1 MAHATILVVEDETI
15 IAIDIQQR
23 LQRLGYAVPTIATS
37 GLDALQKAADL
48 CPDLVLMDIVLKGDM
63 DGIETA
69 EQLRTQF
76 QIPVVYL
83 TAYADEGTWQRA
95 LATAPFGYVLKPLVD
110 RQLQTVIAIAL
121 DKHRLEKQLAE
132 SARWFSTTLR
142 CVGDAVIAT
151 NTNGQVTFMN
161 PLAEALTGWPQ
172 VDALGADVDL
182 ICRVVNADTPTA
194 VATPLR
200 QAMRTGELVQLGHS
214 RGLLIARDGTTI
226 PIDASAAPIRDA
238 QGVLLGAVLVFRDVT
253 ERRRTEEALLTARKL
268 EAIGTLA
275 GGIAHTFNNLL
286 TVMLGRLSLAQ
297 LHARQHEPIQAHLRE
312 AEQAAQRATEVT
324 RQLLTFAKG
333 GAPVKRLLPL
343 GPVLQEAIHGAL
355 ADTAGQHVVAL
366 ADDLWP
372 VEMDSGQ
379 IRQAIDHVVRNAVEA
394 TAAGGTIEVRAD
406 NVTLPEAHHALLSTG
421 PWARISVIDQGAGI
435 AAAHLDQIFDP
446 YFTTK
451 GHGGGLGLATA
462 HAIVQHHG
470 GYIQVVSA
478 PGDGTTVHMYLPARP
493 HMAAPGRPPLAAGR
507 TGQHKIL
514 VMDDEEGIRGVLSTM
529 LTSLGYESTSAREG
543 TEAVALYRGAQ
554 EAGTPFAAV
563 ILDLVVADGMGGQEA
578 IARLRELDPQVK
590 AIVSSGY
597 STDAL
602 MADFQRYGFSGVLAK
617 PYRLAELNAL
627 LEHVVHQPH
636 T

>member
-1 MAHATILVVEDETI
+1 MAHATILVVEDENI

-23 LQRLGYAVPTIATS
+23 LQSLGYAVPTIAAS

-69 EQLRTQF
+69 EQVRTQF

-110 RQLQTVIAIAL
+110 RQLQTVIEIAL
-121 DKHRLEKQLAE
+121 AKHRLEKQIAE
-132 SARWFSTTLR
+132 SAKWFSTTLR

-161 PLAEALTGWPQ
+161 PRAEALTGWPQ
-172 VDALGADVDL
+172 ADALGTDVDM
-182 ICRVVNADTPTA
+182 ICRVVNEDTPTA

-200 QAMRTGELVQLGHS
+200 QAMRTGELVQLGHA

-226 PIDASAAPIRDA
+226 PIDASAAPIRDD
-238 QGVLLGAVLVFRDVT
+238 QGVLLGGVLVFRDVT

-297 LHARQHEPIQAHLRE
+297 LHARQHEPLQAHLRE

-343 GPVLQEAIHGAL
+343 GPVLQEAIQGAL
-355 ADTAGQHVVAL
+355 ADAAGPHVVAL
-366 ADDLWP
+366 AEDLWP

-379 IRQAIDHVVRNAVEA
+379 IRQAMDQVVRNAVEA

-406 NVTLPEAHHALLSTG
+406 NVTLPEAHHAPLAPG
-421 PWARISVIDQGAGI
+421 AWARISVIDQGAGI

-470 GYIQVVSA
+470 GSIQVVSA
-478 PGDGTTVHMYLPARP
+478 PGAGTTVHMYLPARP
-493 HMAAPGRPPLAAGR
+493 TVAEPGRPPLAAVR

-543 TEAVALYRGAQ
+543 TEALALYRGAQ

-597 STDAL
+597 STDAV

-617 PYRLAELNAL
+617 PYRLAELSAL
-627 LEHVVHQPH
+627 LQHVVHHPH
-636 T
+636 P

>member
-1 MAHATILVVEDETI
+1 
-15 IAIDIQQR
+15 
-23 LQRLGYAVPTIATS
+23 
-37 GLDALQKAADL
+37 
-48 CPDLVLMDIVLKGDM
+48 
-63 DGIETA
+63 
-69 EQLRTQF
+69 
-76 QIPVVYL
+76 
-83 TAYADEGTWQRA
+83 
-95 LATAPFGYVLKPLVD
+95 
-110 RQLQTVIAIAL
+110 
-121 DKHRLEKQLAE
+121 
-132 SARWFSTTLR
+132 
-142 CVGDAVIAT
+142 
-151 NTNGQVTFMN
+151 
-161 PLAEALTGWPQ
+161 
-172 VDALGADVDL
+172 
-182 ICRVVNADTPTA
+182 
-194 VATPLR
+194 
-200 QAMRTGELVQLGHS
+200 
-214 RGLLIARDGTTI
+214 
-226 PIDASAAPIRDA
+226 
-238 QGVLLGAVLVFRDVT
+238 
-253 ERRRTEEALLTARKL
+253 LLTARKL

-286 TVMLGRLSLAQ
+286 TVILGRLSLAQ
-297 LHARQHEPIQAHLRE
+297 LQARQQEPIQAHLRE
-312 AEQAAQRATEVT
+312 AEKAAQQATEVT
-324 RQLLTFAKG
+324 GQLLTFAKG

-355 ADTAGQHVVAL
+355 ADAAGQHVVAL

-406 NVTLPEAHHALLSTG
+406 NVTLPEAHHAPLSPG

-435 AAAHLDQIFDP
+435 AAAHLDKIFDP

-470 GYIQVVSA
+470 GSIQVVSA
-478 PGDGTTVHMYLPARP
+478 PGAGTTVHMYLPARP
-493 HMAAPGRPPLAAGR
+493 QVAAPGSPTLAAVR

-529 LTSLGYESTSAREG
+529 LTSLGYESISAREG
-543 TEAVALYRGAQ
+543 TEAIALYRCAQ
-554 EAGTPFAAV
+554 EAGTPFVAV

-597 STDAL
+597 SADAV

-617 PYRLAELNAL
+617 PYRLAELRAL
-627 LEHVVHQPH
+627 LQHVVHHPPP
-636 T
+636 

>member
-1 MAHATILVVEDETI
+1 MAHETILVVEDEKI

-23 LQRLGYAVPTIATS
+23 LQSLGYAVPTIAAS

-69 EQLRTQF
+69 EQVRTQF

-110 RQLQTVIAIAL
+110 RQLQTVIEIAL
-121 DKHRLEKQLAE
+121 DKHRLEKQIAE

-151 NTNGQVTFMN
+151 NTNGQVTFVN

-172 VDALGADVDL
+172 AGALGGDVDM
-182 ICRVVNADTPTA
+182 ICRVVTEDTPT
-194 VATPLR
+194 VVETPLR
-200 QAMRTGELVQLGHS
+200 QAMRTGELVKLGNS
-214 RGLLIARDGTTI
+214 GCLLIARDGTTI
-226 PIDASAAPIRDA
+226 PIDDSAAPIRDE
-238 QGVLLGAVLVFRDVT
+238 QGVVLGGVLVFRDVT
-253 ERRRTEEALLTARKL
+253 ERRRTEEAVLTARKL

-286 TVMLGRLSLAQ
+286 TVILGRLSLAQ
-297 LHARQHEPIQAHLRE
+297 LQARQQEPLQAHLRE

-343 GPVLQEAIHGAL
+343 GPVLQETLREAL
-355 ADTAGQHVVAL
+355 ADAAGQPVVAL

-379 IRQAIDHVVRNAVEA
+379 IRQAIHQVVRNAIEA
-394 TAAGGTIEVRAD
+394 TAAGVPIEVRAD
-406 NVTLPEAHHALLSTG
+406 NVTLPDAHHAPLSPG
-421 PWARISVIDQGAGI
+421 PWARIAVIDQGAGI
-435 AAAHLDQIFDP
+435 AAAHLDKIFDP

-470 GYIQVVSA
+470 GSIQVVSA
-478 PGDGTTVHMYLPARP
+478 PGAGTTVHMYMPARP
-493 HMAAPGRPPLAAGR
+493 TVAEPGQTTLAAVR
-507 TGQHKIL
+507 TGQNKIL
-514 VMDDEEGIRGVLSTM
+514 VMDDEEGIRGVLSHM
-529 LTSLGYESTSAREG
+529 LTSLGYEITSAREG
-543 TEAVALYRGAQ
+543 TEAIALYRSAQ
-554 EAGTPFAAV
+554 EAGTPFVAV

-597 STDAL
+597 STDAV

-617 PYRLAELNAL
+617 PYRLAELSAL
-627 LEHVVHQPH
+627 LQHVVHHPH
-636 T
+636 P